1 MTRQE
6 SDICVVPEGWWV
18 MAYLVQADN
27 AQGICVILSSAK
39 DVRQLQLLC
48 CLTVLRQD
56 LVALCRYKAS
66 SHPGSSFAHLAKLL
80 TARRAPDS

>member
-1 MTRQE
+1 
-6 SDICVVPEGWWV
+6 

>member
-1 MTRQE
+1 MTRQD
-6 SDICVVPEGWWV
+6 SDLCVVPGGWWV

-39 DVRQLQLLC
+39 DVRQLELLC
-48 CLTVLRQD
+48 CLTVLRQE

-66 SHPGSSFAHLAKLL
+66 SLAPPLL
-80 TARRAPDS
+80 TSQIC